1 LGNHSDQKL
10 ILIGPKTGIK
20 GGANVSFNHL
30 LDELDR
36 RGIKYTCIDM
46 PGGNYSLMRAFLLLK
61 YVYLFA
67 RTIGRGST
75 ISLHASDNSA
85 MVYAFILDL
94 FARKTESKL
103 LIRIFGG
110 QHLDHLQKQN
120 RLLKKKLI
128 ECYSR
133 NTLMLQTKSMVRRAE
148 EEFEIEGVEWFPT
161 SRPKTTPKNA
171 GSFNLDGKLKLLYI
185 GQVRET
191 KGIDHLIKLA
201 KMIKAQNLD
210 IEIQLFGELFE
221 ERLKDE
227 IDSLPDSVMQYGG
240 VLESDY
246 VYDEMRNADLLI
258 FPTEYSGEGYPG
270 VIIEAIHV
278 QLPILASDRE
288 TIRDLIEDGVDG
300 LLSEPNM
307 FADYITTIEQN
318 RTILL
323 DYHKNLADKK
333 EEFSSEYWNGE
344 FFMELVKGKPQSA
357 QRTQRW

>member
-1 LGNHSDQKL
+1 MNRSLQSEKL

-20 GGANVSFNHL
+20 GGGNVSFNHL

-36 RGIKYTCIDM
+36 REVEYTCIDM
-46 PGGNYSLMRAFLLLK
+46 PGGNYSLMRVLLLFK
-61 YVYLFA
+61 YIYLFA
-67 RTIGRGST
+67 RTISKGST

-85 MVYAFILDL
+85 MVYALVLDL
-94 FARKTESKL
+94 FARKTNSKL

-110 QHLDHLQKQN
+110 QHLDKLEKQN
-120 RLLKKKLI
+120 RILRKKLI

-133 NTLMLQTKSMVRRAE
+133 NTLMLQTKTMVRRAE

-161 SRPKTTPKNA
+161 SRPETEPKKA
-171 GSFNLDGKLKLLYI
+171 DTFNLKGKLKVLYI

-227 IDSLPDSVMQYGG
+227 IDSLPDSVIRYGG
-240 VLESDY
+240 VLQSEY

-258 FPTEYSGEGYPG
+258 FPTEYEGEGYPG
-270 VIIEAIHV
+270 VIIEAINV
-278 QLPILASDRE
+278 QLPVLASDIE
-288 TIRDLIEDGVDG
+288 NIRDLIEDGVDG
-300 LLSEPNM
+300 LLAEPAK

-318 RTILL
+318 RSILS
-323 DYHKNLADKK
+323 DYHSNLADKK
-333 EEFSSEYWNGE
+333 ERFSSRYWNGE
-344 FFMELVKGKPQSA
+344 YFMSLIEG
-357 QRTQRW
+357 TQRRRGAEKT

>member
-1 LGNHSDQKL
+1 MNRSLQSEKL

-20 GGANVSFNHL
+20 GGGNVSFNHL

-36 RGIKYTCIDM
+36 REVEYTCIDM

-94 FARKTESKL
+94 FARKTGSKL
-103 LIRIFGG
+103 FIRIFGG

-120 RLLKKKLI
+120 RILKNKLI

-148 EEFEIEGVEWFPT
+148 EEFEIEGVVWFPT
-161 SRPKTTPKNA
+161 SRPETEPKTA
-171 GSFNLDGKLKLLYI
+171 GSFNMDGKLKLLYI

-191 KGIDHLIKLA
+191 KGVDHIILLA
-201 KMIKAQNLD
+201 KMIKAQNLN

-221 ERLKDE
+221 ERFDKE
-227 IDSLPDSVMQYGG
+227 ITALPESIIQYGG
-240 VLESDY
+240 VLQSDR
-246 VYDEMRNADLLI
+246 VYDEMRSADMLI
-258 FPTEYSGEGYPG
+258 FPTEYEGEGYPG
-270 VIIEAIHV
+270 RERKQ
-278 QLPILASDRE
+278 QLPERARLRSRQ
-288 TIRDLIEDGVDG
+288 RGVVLRRRG
-300 LLSEPNM
+300 W
-307 FADYITTIEQN
+307 
-318 RTILL
+318 
-323 DYHKNLADKK
+323 H
-333 EEFSSEYWNGE
+333 
-344 FFMELVKGKPQSA
+344 PQDDERGRRARHRSLRRHYRWSRHRGCGVLERRGRVSVHP
-357 QRTQRW
+357 QRHQQAHGRRYQRW